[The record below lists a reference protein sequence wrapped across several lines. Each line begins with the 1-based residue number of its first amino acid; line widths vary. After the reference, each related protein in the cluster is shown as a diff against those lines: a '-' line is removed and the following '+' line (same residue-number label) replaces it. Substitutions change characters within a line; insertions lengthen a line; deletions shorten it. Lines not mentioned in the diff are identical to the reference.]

1 MAKIYKRFFAVNG
14 MPLKWILATEAKP
27 GTSIMIDDEACT
39 VKSIDISKT
48 GKHGS
53 SKARIEAVGVV
64 DGKKRV
70 ILKPGH
76 EKFAVP
82 LIEKRKGQVLSVT
95 ETMASMMDT
104 ENFETI
110 EVAVPEELKGQ
121 ITEGIQVEYWDVE
134 GKKIIKRVL

>member
-1 MAKIYKRFFAVNG
+1 

-27 GTSIMIDDEACT
+27 GISIIIDGAACT

-53 SKARIEAVGVV
+53 SKARIEAVGVM

-70 ILKPGH
+70 IVKPGH

-110 EVAVPEELKGQ
+110 EVAIPEELKGQ
-121 ITEGIQVEYWDVE
+121 VLEGAQVEYWNVE
-134 GKKIIKRVL
+134 GEKIIKRML

>member
-1 MAKIYKRFFAVNG
+1 
-14 MPLKWILATEAKP
+14 MPLKWILATEAKA
-27 GTSIMIDDEACT
+27 GTNIIIDDEACT
-39 VKSIDISKT
+39 VRSIDISKT

-53 SKARIEAVGVV
+53 SKARIEAVGII

-110 EVAVPEELKGQ
+110 EVSIPEELKGQ
-121 ITEGIQVEYWDVE
+121 VLEGTQVEYWSVE
-134 GKKIIKRVL
+134 GQKIIKRML